1 MKNAVALI
9 AVAGIAS
16 VAAAQNFSLTVVPS
30 ATSVAEGGTFTL
42 SVYGDADQGSH
53 LLGGAFSLSSDSG
66 LVDSMS
72 WANAAWSGFNTDN
85 GYAGNGNYNE
95 VIFGQLVIPGIFP
108 PAAGSE
114 VGSLIGSFQVNLA
127 AAGTGIIDIA
137 INAGGGDFTLQTVD
151 SVTGDLFDDTQGQL
165 SLGSTRVTVTPA
177 PSALAL
183 LGLGGIAA
191 GRRRR

>member
-30 ATSVAEGGTFTL
+30 ATEVGEGGTFTL

-53 LLGGAFSLSSDSG
+53 LLGGAFSLSSDSS
-66 LVDSMS
+66 LIDSMS
-72 WANAAWSGFNTDN
+72 WANAAWSAFNTDN
-85 GYAGNGNYNE
+85 GYGGNGNYNE

-114 VGSLIGSFQVNLA
+114 VGSLIGTFQVNLA

-137 INAGGGDFTLQTVD
+137 LNSTGGDFTLQTVD

>member
-16 VAAAQNFSLTVVPS
+16 VAAAQNFSLSMTPSVSSTV
-30 ATSVAEGGTFTL
+30 EGGSFT
-42 SVYGDADQGSH
+42 VTVFGDADTGSH
-53 LLGGAFSLSSDSG
+53 LLGGAFGLTTDSA
-66 LVDSMS
+66 LIDSMS
-72 WANAAWSGFNTDN
+72 WTNAAWSSFNTDG

-108 PAAGSE
+108 PAPGSE
-114 VGSLIGSFQVNLA
+114 LGSAIGSFQVNLA
-127 AAGTGIIDIA
+127 GSGTGIIDFQLVA
-137 INAGGGDFTLQTVD
+137 SAGDFSLQSVD
-151 SVTGDLFDDTQGQL
+151 SVSGALADDSQGQL
-165 SLGSTRVTVTPA
+165 SLGSARVTVTPA

-183 LGLGGIAA
+183 LGLGGLAA